1 MTDLFED
8 DQMPSEIDFSDGT
21 RGLHY
26 IRPTDSV
33 YIPVSIERSVW
44 EHFAALAQQRGL
56 VTEDLVTA
64 VLKREIDMEHTPK

>member
-1 MTDLFED
+1 
-8 DQMPSEIDFSDGT
+8 MPSEIDFSDGT

-64 VLKREIDMEHTPK
+64 VH